1 MPSEQQHSPSLHQA
15 KKKDETVP
23 EVKDKSR
30 RHSDSANKKRKSE
43 DVSRRSQRVSKTSC
57 EIPPTTTTANTTRK
71 SEDSLVGTKATGTLE
86 RTKLPVGSR
95 KEKNG
100 TRPSRLTKY
109 ETSHSSPLSKKQ
121 DSRNLPIAETPPI
134 SNSIGSCPTAKSV
147 ISEIN
152 SLSTSVGFPAE
163 LSSPFTIEGE
173 LFAASSPTLPH
184 LLSNAATSLLSTMST
199 EDIQLHIA
207 SLQNCGIGDDSDNA
221 EKLFALTG
229 RRLVMKCLP
238 IVINLIYHTEHG
250 WIFKKPVDP
259 KENCAPDYFDVI
271 QNPMDLGLIRRRL
284 ESGFYQNLYSF
295 ESDVHLVFDNCI
307 LYNGEDSDLGG
318 IAINLKNRFLL
329 DLQTMLQGKR

>member
-1 MPSEQQHSPSLHQA
+1 MPSEQQHSQSHHPA
-15 KKKDETVP
+15 KKKDVAVP
-23 EVKDKSR
+23 EVQDKSR

-43 DVSRRSQRVSKTSC
+43 DVPRRSQRVSKTSC
-57 EIPPTTTTANTTRK
+57 DIPTDTSASTTRK
-71 SEDSLVGTKATGTLE
+71 CEDSLVGTKATRTLE
-86 RTKLPVGSR
+86 RTKLPLGSR

-100 TRPSRLTKY
+100 SRPSRLTKY
-109 ETSHSSPLSKKQ
+109 ATTPSSPLSKQ
-121 DSRNLPIAETPPI
+121 QVSRKLPMAETPPI
-134 SNSIGSCPTAKSV
+134 PNSIGSCPTAKSV

-163 LSSPFTIEGE
+163 LSAPFTIKGE
-173 LFAASSPTLPH
+173 LFVASSPILPQSS
-184 LLSNAATSLLSTMST
+184 SNTATSLLSTMST

-207 SLQNCGIGDDSDNA
+207 SLQNCGIGDDSGNVK
-221 EKLFALTG
+221 KLLALSG

-259 KENCAPDYFDVI
+259 TENCAPDYFDVI
-271 QNPMDLGLIRRRL
+271 QKPMDLGLIRRRL

-307 LYNGEDSDLGG
+307 LYNGAGSDLGA
-318 IAINLKNRFLL
+318 IAMNLKNRFLL